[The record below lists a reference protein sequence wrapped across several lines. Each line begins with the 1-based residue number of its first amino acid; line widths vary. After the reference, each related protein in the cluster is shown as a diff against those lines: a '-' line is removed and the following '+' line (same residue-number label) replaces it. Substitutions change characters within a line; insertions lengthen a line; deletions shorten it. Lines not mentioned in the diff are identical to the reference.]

1 MKEEKQ
7 RVINEHSVMC
17 MQANVR
23 SILNRHKREELQ
35 LMMLEQN
42 VDILGITESWMH
54 GAVNDAEVSRIG
66 YRMFRKD
73 REMNSATGKCRGG
86 GVLLYIR
93 EDMVA
98 VEVSSERD
106 TKN

>member
-1 MKEEKQ
+1 
-7 RVINEHSVMC
+7 
-17 MQANVR
+17 
-23 SILNRHKREELQ
+23 
-35 LMMLEQN
+35 MLIENN

-54 GAVNDAEVSRIG
+54 EGVNDAEVSMIG

-73 REMNSATGKCRGG
+73 REIDSAEGKCRGG

-98 VEVSSERD
+98 VDVSSERD
-106 TKN
+106 HKTSQFG